1 MIEDLLAP
9 LAPREPTDAEIA
21 RLLARADARRR
32 RRRIRVATGAALATA
47 AATALFAALPSDDE
61 APLTAGS
68 LLQTTA
74 AVAADQPG
82 PPAWTGFRYI
92 QQVWRTEHGGA
103 TIERTEEQWTDSRW
117 QGRRD
122 LTRGEGRRRRAAA
135 RGAPC
140 PTAGRRAAGDRPA
153 PGAALRQGPR
163 GDPSPVRA
171 RGPEVPARRA
181 RRSRPRA
188 TCPTSTA
195 TPRWPRSRS
204 SELPTD
210 PKALAT
216 LLLEAHEDGRWTLHG
231 GWNPLPVRRSS
242 TTCSG
247 TSSRC

>member
-47 AATALFAALPSDDE
+47 AATALFAALPGDDE

-92 QQVWRTEHGGA
+92 QQVWRTEHGDA

-117 QGRRD
+117 QGRRSSPEAKVVAGALPPAGPVPELPAD
-122 LTRGEGRRRRAAA
+122 VQREIDRRPAQLSDKARAAIRAQFAHVDPKYLLGARDAPDPARHAQPLRRRRAGQGPAERAADRPEGARDAAA
-135 RGAPC
+135 RG
-140 PTAGRRAAGDRPA
+140 
-153 PGAALRQGPR
+153 PR
-163 GDPSPVRA
+163 GRPLDA
-171 RGPEVPARRA
+171 ARRLEPAA
-181 RRSRPRA
+181 RP
-188 TCPTSTA
+188 
-195 TPRWPRSRS
+195 
-204 SELPTD
+204 
-210 PKALAT
+210 
-216 LLLEAHEDGRWTLHG
+216 
-231 GWNPLPVRRSS
+231 RSS